1 MYQFNPQDLTLKWV
15 SIQKEKIK
23 IEAKIKRT
31 IIKPLIELNEV
42 IKLNK
47 IFEDF
52 EKSIKEMEYWLMRNK
67 IKIGKLSTREAER
80 ANEKQKTNDAVREVN
95 LN

>member
-1 MYQFNPQDLTLKWV
+1 
-15 SIQKEKIK
+15 
-23 IEAKIKRT
+23 
-31 IIKPLIELNEV
+31 
-42 IKLNK
+42 
-47 IFEDF
+47 
-52 EKSIKEMEYWLMRNK
+52 MEYWLMRNK